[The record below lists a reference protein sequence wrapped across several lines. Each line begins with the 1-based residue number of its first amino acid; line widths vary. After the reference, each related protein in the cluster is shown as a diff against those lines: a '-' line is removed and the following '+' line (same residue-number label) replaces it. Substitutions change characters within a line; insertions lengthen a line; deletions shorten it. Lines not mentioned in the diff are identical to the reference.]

1 MGISSPGTDIYLCQ
15 KSETMKTGIFFGS
28 TLGTTENIAGQIA
41 TALRISPDDIHNVA
55 DTDPSAV
62 QGYDCLLLG
71 SSTWGAG
78 DLQDDWYDFI
88 GKLKN
93 ENLSGKL
100 VGLFGCGDSGSYP
113 DTFCD
118 AMGHLYDDLSGTGCR
133 FIGACD
139 TAGYS
144 FDSSEAV
151 RDGKFVVGNRAYST
165 FVIPDGTENIEGA
178 TFDLLKSFV
187 AQGGKLIAFG
197 CPSRV
202 DGVVSPEVEAFCKSN
217 SIAGGGLNTTASKTG
232 LPVCTPEFIESNFRN
247 DDIRFVTVSGGDLH
261 HHRKEFADG
270 QVLLLTNVSLD
281 EPTAVEVALDGK
293 YVVRMDALDGKT
305 YQIPYTSGDGK
316 VAVKTTIEPAGSV
329 LLRVSDEPLAAEK
342 AAAPKAE

>member
-1 MGISSPGTDIYLCQ
+1 
-15 KSETMKTGIFFGS
+15 MKTGIFFGS

-55 DTDPSAV
+55 DTVLRPSRGTTACCWLF
-62 QGYDCLLLG
+62 DL
-71 SSTWGAG
+71 GAG

-151 RDGKFVVGNRAYST
+151 RDGKFV
-165 FVIPDGTENIEGA
+165 
-178 TFDLLKSFV
+178 
-187 AQGGKLIAFG
+187 
-197 CPSRV
+197 
-202 DGVVSPEVEAFCKSN
+202 
-217 SIAGGGLNTTASKTG
+217 GLA
-232 LPVCTPEFIESNFRN
+232 
-247 DDIRFVTVSGGDLH
+247 
-261 HHRKEFADG
+261 
-270 QVLLLTNVSLD
+270 LD
-281 EPTAVEVALDGK
+281 ETNEDDRTAERIAAWVETLKKEG
-293 YVVRMDALDGKT
+293 L
-305 YQIPYTSGDGK
+305 
-316 VAVKTTIEPAGSV
+316 
-329 LLRVSDEPLAAEK
+329 
-342 AAAPKAE
+342 